1 MNTSEQT
8 PERKQVRPV
17 SETTIRRSRSR
28 RQVLGAAIAAGL
40 LAVAGCSSGGD
51 ATEEPGGNG
60 GEGADGDV
68 TIGVVLKT
76 LNSPFWQRVSG
87 GAEEGAEEAGVT
99 ITLAGAT
106 QESNIQEQI
115 DKVRAAITQQVDA
128 LLVAPTAADQL
139 QPVLQEA
146 VDAGIPVLLV
156 DTNMPNWDGAETFI
170 GTDNVEAGR
179 QGGEFIL
186 SQSDTGKIAFIAG
199 VPGNPSTDDRVTGAK
214 EAIEGSGIEIVAELN
229 ANSDRADARAAMADI
244 LQANPDLTMVFCAN
258 DDMALGAI
266 EAIKAAGKD
275 PGEMVIVGVD
285 GNSDAVESIIAG
297 ELTASVA
304 QNPENMGKKGVLSA
318 KAFLDG
324 EAIEER
330 IDTGTTLVEASN
342 AEEYLADQ

>member
-1 MNTSEQT
+1 MFEKKN
-8 PERKQVRPV
+8 
-17 SETTIRRSRSR
+17 RRSRSR
-28 RQVLGAAIAAGL
+28 RQVLGAMLASSL
-40 LAVAGCSSGGD
+40 LAVAACSSNGDTSNGD
-51 ATEEPGGNG
+51 AAQNGNG
-60 GEGADGDV
+60 GEDV
-68 TIGVVLKT
+68 TIGVILKT

-156 DTNMPNWDGAETFI
+156 DTNIPDWDGAETFI

-186 SQSDTGKIAFIAG
+186 SQGDSGKIAFIAG

-214 EAIEGSGIEIVAELN
+214 EAIEGSDIEIVAELN
-229 ANSDRADARAAMADI
+229 ANSDRAEARAAMADI
-244 LQANPDLTMVFCAN
+244 LQANPDLRFVFCAN

-266 EAIKAAGKD
+266 EAIKGAGID

-297 ELTASVA
+297 ELTASIA
-304 QNPENMGKKGVLSA
+304 QNPENMGKQGVLSA
-318 KAFLDG
+318 KELLEG
-324 EAIEER
+324 GTIEER

-342 AEEYLADQ
+342 AEAYLADQ

>member
-1 MNTSEQT
+1 VFEN
-8 PERKQVRPV
+8 
-17 SETTIRRSRSR
+17 TIRRSRSR
-28 RQVLGAAIAAGL
+28 RQVLGAMLATSL
-40 LAVAGCSSGGD
+40 LAVAACSSGGD
-51 ATEEPGGNG
+51 TSNGDAAEGGDG
-60 GEGADGDV
+60 GEEV
-68 TIGVVLKT
+68 TIGVILKT

-106 QESNIQEQI
+106 QEANIQEQI

-156 DTNMPNWDGAETFI
+156 DTNIPNWDGAETFI

-179 QGGEFIL
+179 QGGDFIL
-186 SQSDTGKIAFIAG
+186 SQGDSGKIAFIAG

-214 EAIEGSGIEIVAELN
+214 EAIEGSGIEVVAELN
-229 ANSDRADARAAMADI
+229 ANSDRAEARAAMADI
-244 LQANPDLTMVFCAN
+244 LQANPDLTFVFCAN

-266 EAIKAAGKD
+266 EAIKAAGLD

-285 GNSDAVESIIAG
+285 GNTDAVESIIAG

-304 QNPENMGKKGVLSA
+304 QNPENMGKQGVLSA
-318 KAFLDG
+318 KELLDG
-324 EAIEER
+324 GTIEER

-342 AEEYLADQ
+342 AEAYLADQ

>member
-1 MNTSEQT
+1 VFEN
-8 PERKQVRPV
+8 
-17 SETTIRRSRSR
+17 TIRRSRSR
-28 RQVLGAAIAAGL
+28 RQVLGAMLATSL
-40 LAVAGCSSGGD
+40 LAVAACSSGGD
-51 ATEEPGGNG
+51 TSNGDAAEGGDG
-60 GEGADGDV
+60 GEEV
-68 TIGVVLKT
+68 TIGVILKT

-156 DTNMPNWDGAETFI
+156 DTNIPNWDGAETFI

-179 QGGEFIL
+179 QGGDFIL
-186 SQSDTGKIAFIAG
+186 SQGDSGKIAFIAG

-214 EAIEGSGIEIVAELN
+214 EAIEGSGIEVVAELN
-229 ANSDRADARAAMADI
+229 ANSDRAEARAAMADI
-244 LQANPDLTMVFCAN
+244 LQANPDLTFVFCAN

-266 EAIKAAGKD
+266 EAIKAAGLD

-285 GNSDAVESIIAG
+285 GNTDAVESIIAG

-304 QNPENMGKKGVLSA
+304 QNPENMGKQGVLSA
-318 KAFLDG
+318 KELLDG
-324 EAIEER
+324 GTIEER

-342 AEEYLADQ
+342 AEAYLADQ